1 MREIHINDILK
12 AGHLI
17 FWFHF
22 FAYLNWCNA
31 LIWYYLILPILNARI
46 ENN

>member
-1 MREIHINDILK
+1 MREIPINDILK

-22 FAYLNWCNA
+22 FAYLNWCIA
-31 LIWYYLILPILNARI
+31 LILDYVIAPILVHI

>member
-1 MREIHINDILK
+1 MREIPINDILK
-12 AGHLI
+12 AGHSI

-22 FAYLNWCNA
+22 FV
-31 LIWYYLILPILNARI
+31 YLINSITLILDYVIEPILVHI